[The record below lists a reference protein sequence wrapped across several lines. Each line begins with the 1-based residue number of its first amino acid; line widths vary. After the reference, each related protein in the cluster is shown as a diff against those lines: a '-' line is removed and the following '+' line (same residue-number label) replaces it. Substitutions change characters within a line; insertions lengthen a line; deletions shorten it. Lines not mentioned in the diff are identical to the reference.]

1 MYTMLCGRPPFET
14 PDINKTYK
22 RIAANDWIWPEKNNL
37 SEQAKDIITK
47 ILVLKPQQRPKVDEI
62 LDHDFF

>member
-1 MYTMLCGRPPFET
+1 MLCGRPPFET

-22 RIAANDWIWPEKNNL
+22 RIAANDWVWPEKNNL

-47 ILVLKPQQRPKVDEI
+47 ILVLKPQ
-62 LDHDFF
+62 